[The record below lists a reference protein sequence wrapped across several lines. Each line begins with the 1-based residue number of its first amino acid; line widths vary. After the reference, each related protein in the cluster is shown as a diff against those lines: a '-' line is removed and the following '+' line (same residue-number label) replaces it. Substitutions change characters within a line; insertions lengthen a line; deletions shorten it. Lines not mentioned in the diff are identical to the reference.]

1 MGKIYIEKPVHTI
14 MWREQAFCMG
24 LYCDAGIQTAGGRPW
39 SSARISTGYGQNID
53 RIRPEILAEYSQ
65 NMVRATSEYHLHQQH
80 VAYRSQ
86 RDAGKGIA
94 LPEVEPHHHGNGYEL
109 RQAIGAG

>member
-14 MWREQAFCMG
+14 IRREQAFCME
-24 LYCDAGIQTAGGRPW
+24 LYCDADIQTAGGRPW
-39 SSARISTGYGQNID
+39 NSAR
-53 RIRPEILAEYSQ
+53 ILAEYSQ
-65 NMVRATSEYHLHQQH
+65 NMVRATSEYHLHKQH